1 MIFNEHFRETTL
13 KLSLFSNALQTRK
26 GIPNVTSF
34 VTIIPWMETQDK
46 CDPGSLRKNSTVS
59 HTHVF

>member
-1 MIFNEHFRETTL
+1 MIFNEHCREITL

-26 GIPNVTSF
+26 GIANMSNIPTE
-34 VTIIPWMETQDK
+34 IPWMETEDQ

-59 HTHVF
+59 QTHVL